1 MLVIEIGKDL
11 GERIDIKIKKAKYTA
26 KHSTA
31 KLKQKTEELNQMQKQ
46 KTNKSILKRFK
57 ITSKG
62 KLLRRHQLGAGH
74 LKRNK
79 TKGALERH
87 KKTSVL
93 FAAEAKKYRKVLG
106 I

>member
-1 MLVIEIGKDL
+1 MP
-11 GERIDIKIKKAKYTA
+11 
-26 KHSTA
+26 
-31 KLKQKTEELNQMQKQ
+31 KQ
-46 KTNKSILKRFK
+46 KTNKTILKRLK
-57 ITSKG
+57 ITSSG

-79 TKGALERH
+79 SNGALDRQ

-93 FAAEAKKYRKVLG
+93 FNTDAKKYRKILG